1 MIRDEHGNTYAAP
14 GPFWNL
20 DQIKREHRDR
30 GGYYFETDTNRFFR
44 ARYAP
49 EVYAGCMFIDSVR
62 GPGMPR
68 EYRVKIIGTGRSVN
82 TVAEGFATLRAA
94 RDHAVALCDAAG
106 ITPHDVANGLG
117 PWAQREW
124 GSVEQ

>member
-1 MIRDEHGNTYAAP
+1 MIRDEYGNTYPAP

-20 DQIKREHRDR
+20 DEIKREHRSR
-30 GGYYFETDTNRFFR
+30 GGYYFEADTGRFFR

-49 EVYAGCMFIDSVR
+49 EVYAGCMFVDSVR

-82 TVAEGFATLRAA
+82 TVAEGFATLAAARAA
-94 RDHAVALCDAAG
+94 AVKICEAAG
-106 ITPHDVANGLG
+106 VAGADVDQGRIAH
-117 PWAQREW
+117 EW
-124 GSVEQ
+124 GSVEP